1 MQAVQ
6 ARSKQ
11 YANRI
16 DSSALISLPIYW
28 LTHMFGC
35 WHLQKLGAP
44 FTRDK
49 ETYRTCMRCGARRQF
64 DVERSKHIGSY
75 YYPPISVLY
84 DASYHHV
91 ARVLADKNFLRP
103 SKEDT
108 LPSMFFEA
116 DFIHR
121 IAEI

>member
-1 MQAVQ
+1 
-6 ARSKQ
+6 
-11 YANRI
+11 
-16 DSSALISLPIYW
+16 
-28 LTHMFGC
+28 MFGC

-44 FTRDK
+44 FTRDN

-108 LPSMFFEA
+108 LPSIFFEA